1 MPGKPLPQFVAPMM
15 ASVIKEPFDH
25 PDWIF
30 ETKLDGFRAIAVI
43 DSAGKARIWS
53 RNRLPLE
60 PKFPMVLKAV
70 NQLNLRST
78 ILDGEIVALD
88 PEGIP
93 RFQLLQQWQKRP
105 TAPVVYVV
113 FDLLWDN
120 GRDLTGKSVIQ
131 RRERLQE
138 IITPVAG
145 IQAGGYIENRGK
157 ALFQLA
163 KEKGLEGIIAKRKTS
178 SYQSGR
184 RSPDWLKIK
193 SRPQQEFVVCGFT
206 EGKGSRSKHFGAL
219 LLGGYRDGKLRYF
232 GHSGSGFSEKG
243 LHETLK
249 RLRPLFTD
257 KAPVWNPPNIPE
269 RIQWVQPKL
278 VCEVAFAEWTQ
289 DGELRQTT
297 FLGWRDDKKPE
308 EVVL

>member
-1 MPGKPLPQFVAPMM
+1 M
-15 ASVIKEPFDH
+15 ASSVKKPFDS

-30 ETKLDGFRAIAVI
+30 ETKLDGYRAIAVI
-43 DSAGKARIWS
+43 DSTGKARIWS

-60 PKFPMVLKAV
+60 QKFPTARDAV
-70 NQLNLRST
+70 EELNLRST

-88 PEGIP
+88 EEGIP
-93 RFQLLQQWQKRP
+93 RFQLLQKWQKRP
-105 TAPVVYVV
+105 TAPVVYVL

-120 GRDLTGKSVIQ
+120 ERDLTGKTVVQ
-131 RRERLQE
+131 RRERLQQ

-145 IQAGGYIENRGK
+145 IQVGGYLEKRGVE
-157 ALFQLA
+157 LFNLA

-178 SYQSGR
+178 VYRPGK

-193 SRPQQEFVVCGFT
+193 ARPQQEFVVCGFT
-206 EGKGSRSKHFGAL
+206 EGKGSRLKSFGAL
-219 LLGGYRDGKLRYF
+219 LLGGYRAGKLRYF

-243 LHETLK
+243 LQETIE

-257 KAPVWNPPNIPE
+257 KAPVWNPPKIPE

-278 VCEVAFAEWTQ
+278 VCEVAFAEWIL

-297 FLGWRDDKKPE
+297 FLGWRDDKDPQ
-308 EVVL
+308 EVVIERGNAL